1 VKRYLLLPF
10 HGTPLVLVATFS
22 VGLLV
27 AFKAGFV
34 GIPLGLLLLS
44 WFLKYC
50 FVVLDSIVAGDDE
63 PPVLSIEMVN
73 PISEQRPLALALL
86 IVVEGMLVVAL
97 QKYAGRAAGLSA
109 VLVLTWALP
118 ANIAVL
124 GVTRNPLSAIW
135 PPTLFALIRAL
146 GWDYVLLNGVT
157 LVAAGVFYWM
167 GVHAVSTGLALIAV
181 PPISIGLAL
190 VALQLMY
197 LLTFALVGGAL
208 FEHRLELG
216 IESKTR
222 QERMAERAAREHEAD
237 RLRMLD
243 RAYSGFRVRKP
254 IEGWQEIES
263 WLQRYGQDAL
273 RESQTDRSGDSPL
286 LVEYRAVLEAASK
299 WDDVRAA
306 DRLANDLVGLL
317 LAKRANGEVLG
328 VVERRLATNP
338 LFQVLPPAQAIRVAE
353 LAGAAGKRPLQRR
366 VMPQL

>member
-22 VGLLV
+22 VGLV
-27 AFKAGFV
+27 MAAKAGLM
-34 GIPLGLLLLS
+34 GIPLALLLLS
-44 WFLKYC
+44 WFFKYG
-50 FVVLDSIVAGDDE
+50 FVVLDSIVAGEAE

-86 IVVEGMLVVAL
+86 IIVEGTLVVAL
-97 QKYAGRAAGLSA
+97 QRYAGFAAGLCA
-109 VLVLTWALP
+109 LLVLTWALP

-124 GVTRNPLSAIW
+124 GVTRNPFLAIW
-135 PPTLFALIRAL
+135 PPTLLTLIRAL
-146 GWDYVLLNGVT
+146 GRDYVLLNAVT

-167 GVHAVSTGLALIAV
+167 GVHAVSL
-181 PPISIGLAL
+181 GLAL
-190 VALQLMY
+190 VAMQLVY
-197 LLTFALVGGAL
+197 LLTFALVGGVL

-222 QERMAERAAREHEAD
+222 LERLAERDAREHEAE
-237 RLRMLD
+237 RRQMLD
-243 RAYSGFRVRKP
+243 RAYSSFRVRKP
-254 IEGWQEIES
+254 IEGWQEIEK
-263 WLQRYGQDAL
+263 WLRQYGQAPQ
-273 RESQTDRSGDSPL
+273 EGQPGDNPL
-286 LVEYRAVLEAASK
+286 LVEYRAILEAASQ

-317 LAKRANGEVLG
+317 LAKRANGEVLS

-338 LFQVLPPAQAIRVAE
+338 QFQVLPPAQAIRVAE

-366 VMPQL
+366 VSPKL